1 MTHYIIDFSKSETPA
16 FDAIEAI
23 KDWLGP
29 KWDKISPIMAQIE
42 DQAYFDL
49 AAEFAG
55 VRGFPVRAWYE
66 LYHGQGSWKEEA

>member
-1 MTHYIIDFSKSETPA
+1 MSYIIDFSKSPCPSA
-16 FDAIEAI
+16 DAIDAI